1 MSLTAPAESHF
12 EENMAA
18 FAALLRAEGLVLGTA
33 ELLDA
38 LQALRHIDI
47 ADRTAFKTALRAT
60 LVKSERDLEI
70 FERSFERY
78 FIPLT
83 AQAEH
88 LREATLQMEA
98 ESARLKDA
106 AGELSFKGEPLPL
119 SAEEMLLYTSLPEE
133 QRQNLQRFVQ
143 ETEAAEKEMRPLR
156 PLLETVVKGH
166 LRYWHSRK
174 EQLSPGSG
182 AGSSGGGAG
191 GISGAPANRERRL
204 RESDIRELSRA
215 DLPAAKALIDRLS
228 RQLARRLVY
237 QRQRSASRGA
247 LDFRRTVR
255 ANMRFGGRLFS
266 LKYRRKRRSPL
277 QLLLV
282 GDLSA
287 SMKRY
292 SSFVLQFI
300 YGLQAAVANL
310 ELFSFADTLEYL
322 TPALKEQTGLEHIL
336 ERVVLEGESWGGG
349 TDIGASLTELFEKYR
364 ELLTHRTIVIMVSDT
379 RTVRLS
385 QALAA
390 LQKVQERVRQVIWLN
405 PLAPEEWSRYRS
417 VREFG
422 ELVEMWPCNTI
433 DQLEKAVSGRLFA
446 ANTYLEQEAG
456 NDDQTYSYRR

>member
-1 MSLTAPAESHF
+1 MSLTVPTASHF

-47 ADRTAFKTALRAT
+47 AERAAFKTALRAT
-60 LVKSERDLEI
+60 LVKNERDLEI

-78 FIPLT
+78 FIPLE

-88 LREATLQMEA
+88 LREATLQREE

-133 QRQNLQRFVQ
+133 QRNNLRRFVQ
-143 ETEAAEKEMRPLR
+143 ETAAAEKEMRPLR

-182 AGSSGGGAG
+182 VGGSGGAG
-191 GISGAPANRERRL
+191 GISGTPANREKRL
-204 RESDIRELSRA
+204 RESDIRELSQA

-237 QRQRSASRGA
+237 QRQRSSSRGA

-255 ANMRFGGRLFS
+255 TNMRFGGRPFL
-266 LKYRRKRRSPL
+266 LRYRRKRRPPL

-310 ELFSFADTLEYL
+310 EVFSFADTLEYF
-322 TPALKEQTGLEHIL
+322 TPALKEQAGLEQIL
-336 ERVVLEGESWGGG
+336 ERVVLQGESWGGG
-349 TDIGASLTELFEKYR
+349 TDIGASLTELFENYR
-364 ELLTHRTIVIMVSDT
+364 ELLTYRTIVIVVSDT
-379 RTVRLS
+379 RTVRLA
-385 QALAA
+385 QALPA
-390 LQKVQERVRQVIWLN
+390 LQRLKERVRQVIWLN
-405 PLAPEEWSRYRS
+405 PLAPEEWPRYRS
-417 VREFG
+417 VQSFC
-422 ELVEMWPCNTI
+422 ELVEMWPCNNI

-446 ANTYLEQEAG
+446 ATTYLDQEAG
-456 NDDQTYSYRR
+456 TDDQTYSYCR